1 MGERPQSG
9 DGLVLPEAFPCKSE
23 NINVENI
30 KSASSKLKSMG
41 QTIDS
46 RMDTIVGLWN
56 GLPGVY
62 VAPEAEQAYGLM
74 APAATASETIKTKF
88 EKAAGALGDFAGA
101 IEPVKGELATLEQ
114 EAASFRSAT
123 LSEYGDTWRDH
134 QEVVDRNNELL
145 GRYARVVETL
155 TTAAAS
161 CANTINGL
169 LDGVELPAVEGV
181 SADALMQS
189 GEMMPWGAP
198 VEKNRNCAESV
209 GHGVGNFAKNT
220 WDGFKAMAGFA
231 PDGSWSWENFGNAW
245 VGVGDFALSVW
256 VVKNPVFA
264 AGVTLLG
271 GRDGAQWVTDRYKV
285 VAKAVS
291 GMVGFDLEA
300 HLDGGDGFHK
310 WKKDGIVS
318 SVTESVL
325 NIASARIPGAGPIKG
340 VIGGTKLGAAAL
352 KTVNLATRAADYALP
367 GGGWLIRGGV
377 KAIDLGLEQI
387 QKLRS
392 KTSVDLADTAAP
404 TKPGPLTP
412 SGHTPSGHGGA
423 SPHTT
428 SGGGGGVSRNSGPGP
443 DFQPPHSPTGA
454 RLNPLHGLDLD
465 ANNPTAGGGGHTHP
479 GNNPTGGHTGTS
491 SGAGAGA
498 GSGHT
503 GTNSGAGGSGQAS
516 TSSHTSTGP
525 GTGHGGG
532 AGGSHQPHTNPTAGS
547 RPDPLLEKPR
557 TRHDPEE
564 GSPGARN
571 SHEENPA
578 GGKSP
583 TRPTPKDP
591 STTRTG
597 SDGEDTPRPHHGQE
611 NTGPSSR
618 GNPHG
623 HGGESTPTENE
634 NPARS
639 ADRSRHSPT
648 EPVDPE
654 HTPQP
659 RNTTPETNPDSK
671 HNPEQPASPE
681 HPQRH
686 GQESS
691 SGDVKHPTGGDGH
704 GEGVDQPTGGGKGP
718 RKVPG
723 AFYDEDG
730 RPFYDKDGNPL
741 EVDRGDGK
749 RHYAS
754 DPAETYRDS
763 KDALQNKE
771 GGYGKDPYTGW
782 DKDVDVFNDRE
793 PGKNHP
799 WDDATHDDNYHE
811 DRQKRTDLDT
821 TAREKIETAKT
832 TFDDLKSYGMNPEGK
847 SFNKLKS
854 ELSEL
859 LPYIDLKHADRA
871 NEIFDVLDDA
881 AAASEKA
888 GRASEWLGERAAVH
902 RNKDLGRDTII
913 GDPPDNPNDFT
924 RTGPG
929 KVDVAAI
936 EGDKTFVV
944 DEAKSGDSPNYSS
957 RATENGVRAQQGTLD
972 YIKDL
977 LSGKNQD
984 SRIIE
989 TLTRLK
995 QEGKHPKFFEN
1006 LAAGKVELAYEL
1018 IQARTNGNVTASN
1031 FRIAPPGGK
1040 IMLTWDGKGD
1050 LKITIVPKGK

>member
-1 MGERPQSG
+1 M
-9 DGLVLPEAFPCKSE
+9 
-23 NINVENI
+23 
-30 KSASSKLKSMG
+30 
-41 QTIDS
+41 
-46 RMDTIVGLWN
+46 
-56 GLPGVY
+56 
-62 VAPEAEQAYGLM
+62 
-74 APAATASETIKTKF
+74 
-88 EKAAGALGDFAGA
+88 
-101 IEPVKGELATLEQ
+101 
-114 EAASFRSAT
+114 
-123 LSEYGDTWRDH
+123 
-134 QEVVDRNNELL
+134 
-145 GRYARVVETL
+145 
-155 TTAAAS
+155 
-161 CANTINGL
+161 
-169 LDGVELPAVEGV
+169 EGV

-198 VEKNRNCAESV
+198 VEKNRNCGESV
-209 GHGVGNFAKNT
+209 VHGTGNFLQGT

-325 NIASARIPGAGPIKG
+325 NIASARIPGAGPIKS

-352 KTVNLATRAADYALP
+352 KTLNLATRAADYALP

-377 KAIDLGLEQI
+377 KVVDLGLEQI

-392 KTSVDLADTAAP
+392 KTSVDLTDTAAP
-404 TKPGPLTP
+404 GSVKPGPLTP
-412 SGHTPSGHGGA
+412 SGHTPSGHGGTP
-423 SPHTT
+423 SHTT
-428 SGGGGGVSRNSGPGP
+428 SSSGGGGGVGGVSKSSGPGP
-443 DFQPPHSPTGA
+443 DFQAPVNPRGP
-454 RLNPLHGLDLD
+454 RLNPLQGLNNLD
-465 ANNPTAGGGGHTHP
+465 ASNPTAGGSH
-479 GNNPTGGHTGTS
+479 TGGSH
-491 SGAGAGA
+491 A
-498 GSGHT
+498 GSGSSGT
-503 GTNSGAGGSGQAS
+503 GTG
-516 TSSHTSTGP
+516 H
-525 GTGHGGG
+525 GHGGG
-532 AGGSHQPHTNPTAGS
+532 AGTGSGGHTGAGSSGGGGQQPHVNTGGGS

-571 SHEENPA
+571 SHEETPA
-578 GGKSP
+578 GGKNP
-583 TRPTPKDP
+583 THPTAKDP
-591 STTRTG
+591 SSARNG
-597 SDGEDTPRPHHGQE
+597 SDGGETPRTHHGQE
-611 NTGPSSR
+611 NIGSSSR
-618 GNPHG
+618 GNTHER
-623 HGGESTPTENE
+623 GGESASAENR
-634 NPARS
+634 NP
-639 ADRSRHSPT
+639 ADRSRHSPA
-648 EPVDPE
+648 EPVDPG
-654 HTPQP
+654 HTSRP
-659 RNTTPETNPDSK
+659 RNTTPETSPEPK
-671 HNPEQPASPE
+671 HNPEQPNPEQPDHSTGLE
-681 HPQRH
+681 HPHRDD
-686 GQESS
+686 GGSS
-691 SGDVKHPTGGDGH
+691 SEDVKQPTGGDGPGGDGH

-718 RKVPG
+718 RKVPD

-754 DPAETYRDS
+754 DPADTYRDS

-793 PGKNHP
+793 PGANHP
-799 WDDATHDDNYHE
+799 WDDATHDDNYHG

-821 TAREKIETAKT
+821 TARERTEAAKT
-832 TFDDLKSYGMNPEGK
+832 TFDDLKSYGMKPEGK
-847 SFNKLKS
+847 SFKKLKS

-871 NEIFDVLDDA
+871 NEIFDILDDA

-913 GDPPDNPNDFT
+913 GDPPDDPRDFT

-944 DEAKSGDSPNYSS
+944 DEAKSGDSPNYST
-957 RATENGVRAQQGTLD
+957 RRTENGVCAQQGTLE

-984 SRIIE
+984 PRILE
-989 TLTRLK
+989 NLTRLK

-1006 LAAGKVELAYEL
+1006 LAAGKVELNYEL

-1031 FRIAPPGGK
+1031 FKIAPPGGK

-1050 LKITIVPKGK
+1050 LKITIAPKGK

>member
-1 MGERPQSG
+1 M
-9 DGLVLPEAFPCKSE
+9 
-23 NINVENI
+23 
-30 KSASSKLKSMG
+30 
-41 QTIDS
+41 
-46 RMDTIVGLWN
+46 
-56 GLPGVY
+56 
-62 VAPEAEQAYGLM
+62 
-74 APAATASETIKTKF
+74 
-88 EKAAGALGDFAGA
+88 
-101 IEPVKGELATLEQ
+101 
-114 EAASFRSAT
+114 
-123 LSEYGDTWRDH
+123 
-134 QEVVDRNNELL
+134 
-145 GRYARVVETL
+145 
-155 TTAAAS
+155 
-161 CANTINGL
+161 
-169 LDGVELPAVEGV
+169 
-181 SADALMQS
+181 
-189 GEMMPWGAP
+189 
-198 VEKNRNCAESV
+198 
-209 GHGVGNFAKNT
+209 
-220 WDGFKAMAGFA
+220 
-231 PDGSWSWENFGNAW
+231 
-245 VGVGDFALSVW
+245 
-256 VVKNPVFA
+256 
-264 AGVTLLG
+264 
-271 GRDGAQWVTDRYKV
+271 
-285 VAKAVS
+285 
-291 GMVGFDLEA
+291 
-300 HLDGGDGFHK
+300 
-310 WKKDGIVS
+310 
-318 SVTESVL
+318 
-325 NIASARIPGAGPIKG
+325 
-340 VIGGTKLGAAAL
+340 
-352 KTVNLATRAADYALP
+352 
-367 GGGWLIRGGV
+367 
-377 KAIDLGLEQI
+377 EQI

-392 KTSVDLADTAAP
+392 KTSVDLTDAAAP

-443 DFQPPHSPTGA
+443 DFLPPRNPGGA

-491 SGAGAGA
+491 SGAGAGT

-516 TSSHTSTGP
+516 TNSHTSTGP

-618 GNPHG
+618 RNPHG

-639 ADRSRHSPT
+639 ADRPRHSPT

-902 RNKDLGRDTII
+902 RNK
-913 GDPPDNPNDFT
+913 
-924 RTGPG
+924 
-929 KVDVAAI
+929 
-936 EGDKTFVV
+936 
-944 DEAKSGDSPNYSS
+944 EA
-957 RATENGVRAQQGTLD
+957 
-972 YIKDL
+972 
-977 LSGKNQD
+977 
-984 SRIIE
+984 
-989 TLTRLK
+989 
-995 QEGKHPKFFEN
+995 
-1006 LAAGKVELAYEL
+1006 
-1018 IQARTNGNVTASN
+1018 
-1031 FRIAPPGGK
+1031 
-1040 IMLTWDGKGD
+1040 
-1050 LKITIVPKGK
+1050 